1 MKKNIKL
8 IYLVELA
15 LFFFTLIICGLIN
28 VIASKYRIF
37 IAITFLLVLLIASYL
52 IFGLKKDNNYNK
64 NSSIRIV
71 VAKLMFFGII
81 AYLLGIIL
89 GFNRGFAYSMQ
100 SLMYGVIPTI
110 ALVVITELLRFILLK
125 NTFGHKKTII
135 IFTVL
140 IIIFNVAT
148 KVGVIDSNYKLFL
161 FFVATVLPTI
171 AIESLCSYLVMKV
184 GPVSGIVLKLTL
196 GLYPYI
202 FPIVPN
208 LGDYIKTVIDIILV
222 YSTYTTINKGL
233 LEYEK
238 NDKYIDKFNIRI
250 FTYPIIIVLIGL
262 VILVSGIFKYQ
273 LIAIASDSM
282 NPVFSRGDAL
292 FIEKC
297 DIDTIEVGDILVF
310 KNSNAIIT
318 HRVIKKEVVN
328 NDIKLTTKGDN
339 NKAKDDIISTSSNVI
354 GKAHFAIKYIGL
366 PTVWINEIFNRL

>member
-28 VIASKYRIF
+28 VVASKYRIF
-37 IAITFLLVLLIASYL
+37 IAITFLLILLIASYL

-89 GFNRGFAYSMQ
+89 GFNRGFAYSIQ
-100 SLMYGVIPTI
+100 SLLYGVIPTI
-110 ALVVITELLRFILLK
+110 LLVIITEFLRFILLK

-135 IFTVL
+135 IFTIL

-161 FFVATVLPTI
+161 FIGATVLSTI
-171 AIESLCSYLVMKV
+171 AIESLCSYLVIKV
-184 GPVSGIVLKLTL
+184 GPISGIVLKLTL

-202 FPIVPN
+202 LPIVPN

-238 NDKYIDKFNIRI
+238 NDKYIDKFNARI
-250 FTYPIIIVLIGL
+250 ITYPIIILLIGL
-262 VILVSGIFKYQ
+262 VILVSGVFKYQ
-273 LIAIASDSM
+273 MVAIASDSM
-282 NPVFSRGDAL
+282 IPAYSRGDAL
-292 FIEKC
+292 IIGKC
-297 DIDTIEVGDILVF
+297 DVDNIEVGDILVF
-310 KNSNAIIT
+310 KNNNAIVT

-328 NDIKLTTKGDN
+328 NEIRFTTKGDN

-354 GKAHFAIKYIGL
+354 GKAHFVIKYVGF
-366 PTVWINEIFNRL
+366 PTIWINEVFNRL

>member
-28 VIASKYRIF
+28 VVASKYRIF
-37 IAITFLLVLLIASYL
+37 IAITFLLILLIASYL

-89 GFNRGFAYSMQ
+89 GFNRGFAYSIQ
-100 SLMYGVIPTI
+100 SLLYGVIPTI
-110 ALVVITELLRFILLK
+110 LLVIITEFLRFILLK

-135 IFTVL
+135 IFTIL

-161 FFVATVLPTI
+161 FIGATVLSTI
-171 AIESLCSYLVMKV
+171 AIESLCSYLVIKV
-184 GPVSGIVLKLTL
+184 GPISGIVLKLTL

-202 FPIVPN
+202 LPIVPN
-208 LGDYIKTVIDIILV
+208 LGDYIKTVIDIILL

-238 NDKYIDKFNIRI
+238 NDKYIDKFNARI
-250 FTYPIIIVLIGL
+250 ITYPIIILLIGV
-262 VILVSGIFKYQ
+262 VILVSGVFKYQ
-273 LIAIASDSM
+273 MVAIASDSM
-282 NPVFSRGDAL
+282 IPAYSRGDAL
-292 FIEKC
+292 IIGKC
-297 DIDTIEVGDILVF
+297 DVDNIEVGDILVF
-310 KNSNAIIT
+310 KNNNAIVT

-328 NDIKLTTKGDN
+328 NEIRFTTKGDN

-354 GKAHFAIKYIGL
+354 GKAHFVIKYVGF
-366 PTVWINEIFNRL
+366 PTIWINEVFNRL

>member
-28 VIASKYRIF
+28 VVASKYRIF
-37 IAITFLLVLLIASYL
+37 IAITFLLILLIASYL

-89 GFNRGFAYSMQ
+89 GFNRGFAYSIQ
-100 SLMYGVIPTI
+100 SLLYGVIPTI
-110 ALVVITELLRFILLK
+110 LLVIITEFLRFILLK

-135 IFTVL
+135 IFTIL

-161 FFVATVLPTI
+161 FIGATVLSTI
-171 AIESLCSYLVMKV
+171 AIESLCSYLVIKV
-184 GPVSGIVLKLTL
+184 GPISGIVLKLTL

-202 FPIVPN
+202 LPIVPN

-238 NDKYIDKFNIRI
+238 NDKYIDKFNARI
-250 FTYPIIIVLIGL
+250 ITYPIIILLIGL
-262 VILVSGIFKYQ
+262 VILVSGVFKYQ
-273 LIAIASDSM
+273 MVAIASDSM
-282 NPVFSRGDAL
+282 IPAYSRGDAL
-292 FIEKC
+292 IIGKC
-297 DIDTIEVGDILVF
+297 DVDNIEVGDILVF
-310 KNSNAIIT
+310 KNNNAIVT

-328 NDIKLTTKGDN
+328 NEIRFTTKGDN

-354 GKAHFAIKYIGL
+354 GKAHFVIKYVGF
-366 PTVWINEIFNRL
+366 PTIWINEIFNRL

>member
-28 VIASKYRIF
+28 VVASKYRIF
-37 IAITFLLVLLIASYL
+37 IAITFLLILLIASYL

-89 GFNRGFAYSMQ
+89 GFNRGFAYSIQ
-100 SLMYGVIPTI
+100 SLLYGVIPTI
-110 ALVVITELLRFILLK
+110 LLVIITEFLRFILLK

-135 IFTVL
+135 IFTIL

-161 FFVATVLPTI
+161 FIGATVLSTI
-171 AIESLCSYLVMKV
+171 AIESLCSYLVIKV
-184 GPVSGIVLKLTL
+184 GPISGIVLKLTL

-202 FPIVPN
+202 LPIVPN
-208 LGDYIKTVIDIILV
+208 LGDYIKTVIDIILL

-238 NDKYIDKFNIRI
+238 NDKYIDKFNARI
-250 FTYPIIIVLIGL
+250 ITYPIIILLIGL
-262 VILVSGIFKYQ
+262 VILVSGVFKYQ
-273 LIAIASDSM
+273 MVAIASDSM
-282 NPVFSRGDAL
+282 IPAYSRGDAL
-292 FIEKC
+292 IIGKC
-297 DIDTIEVGDILVF
+297 DVDNIEVGDILVF
-310 KNSNAIIT
+310 KNNNAIVT

-328 NDIKLTTKGDN
+328 NEIRFTTKGDN

-354 GKAHFAIKYIGL
+354 GKAHFVIKYVGF
-366 PTVWINEIFNRL
+366 PTIWINEVFNRL

>member
-28 VIASKYRIF
+28 VVASKYRIF
-37 IAITFLLVLLIASYL
+37 IAITFLLILLIASYL

-89 GFNRGFAYSMQ
+89 GFNRGFAYSIQ
-100 SLMYGVIPTI
+100 SLLYGVIPTI
-110 ALVVITELLRFILLK
+110 LLVIITEFLRFILLK

-135 IFTVL
+135 IFTIL

-161 FFVATVLPTI
+161 FIGATVLSTI
-171 AIESLCSYLVMKV
+171 AIESLCSYLVIKV
-184 GPVSGIVLKLTL
+184 GPISGIVLKLTL

-202 FPIVPN
+202 LPIVPN

-238 NDKYIDKFNIRI
+238 NDKYIDKFNARI
-250 FTYPIIIVLIGL
+250 ITYPIIILLIGV
-262 VILVSGIFKYQ
+262 VILVSGVFKYQ
-273 LIAIASDSM
+273 MVAIASDSM
-282 NPVFSRGDAL
+282 IPAYSRGDAL
-292 FIEKC
+292 IIGKC
-297 DIDTIEVGDILVF
+297 DVDNIEVGDILVF
-310 KNSNAIIT
+310 KNNNAIVT

-328 NDIKLTTKGDN
+328 NEIRFTTKGDN

-354 GKAHFAIKYIGL
+354 GKAHFVIKYVGF
-366 PTVWINEIFNRL
+366 PTIWINEVFNRL

>member
-28 VIASKYRIF
+28 VVVSKYRIF
-37 IAITFLLVLLIASYL
+37 IAITFLLILLIASYL
-52 IFGLKKDNNYNK
+52 IFGLQKDNNYNK

-81 AYLLGIIL
+81 IYLLGIIL
-89 GFNRGFAYSMQ
+89 GFNRGFAYSIQ
-100 SLMYGVIPTI
+100 SLLYGVIPTI
-110 ALVVITELLRFILLK
+110 LLVIITEFLRFILLK

-135 IFTVL
+135 IFTIL

-161 FFVATVLPTI
+161 FIGATVLSTI
-171 AIESLCSYLVMKV
+171 AIESLCSYLVIKV
-184 GPVSGIVLKLTL
+184 GPISGIVLKLTL

-202 FPIVPN
+202 LPIVPN

-238 NDKYIDKFNIRI
+238 NDKYIDKFNARI
-250 FTYPIIIVLIGL
+250 ITYPIIILLIGL
-262 VILVSGIFKYQ
+262 VILVSGVFKYQ
-273 LIAIASDSM
+273 MVAIASNSM
-282 NPVFSRGDAL
+282 IPAYSKGDAL
-292 FIEKC
+292 IIGKC
-297 DIDTIEVGDILVF
+297 DVDNIEVGDILVF
-310 KNSNAIIT
+310 KNNNAIVT

-328 NDIKLTTKGDN
+328 NEIRFTTKGDN

-354 GKAHFAIKYIGL
+354 GKAHFVIKYVGF
-366 PTVWINEIFNRL
+366 PTIWINEVFNRL